1 MVILLTLKFFMAAN
15 EKFSLVFV
23 VMATA
28 CITLCAADAAF
39 PCMCM
44 PEQSM
49 CVCEWQRK
57 YITFWNSV
65 EWGRWFGW
73 IFDDGCCLSAVW
85 VE

>member
-49 CVCEWQRK
+49 CVCE
-57 YITFWNSV
+57 
-65 EWGRWFGW
+65 
-73 IFDDGCCLSAVW
+73 
-85 VE
+85 